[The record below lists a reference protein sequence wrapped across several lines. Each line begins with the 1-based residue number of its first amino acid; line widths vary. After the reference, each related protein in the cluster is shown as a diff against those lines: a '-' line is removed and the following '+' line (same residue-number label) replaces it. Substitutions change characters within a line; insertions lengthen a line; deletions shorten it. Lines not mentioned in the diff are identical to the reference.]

1 MNGLAIEACLRTLP
15 RPTRQAGPEDWLR
28 RPPAL
33 WSNTR
38 VGAIPDSQRDLLRLL
53 AARLVPESAKLSRT
67 EHSEMLALI
76 DQALADRPAGMQ
88 RQFSLF
94 LRVLRWAPVARYGRP
109 IDRLTPQ
116 QQDSVLRW
124 FQDFPVQVI
133 RSGFWGV
140 RTLVMMS
147 YYGRPEVG
155 ATIGYHPSANG
166 NAVLHARSR
175 R

>member
-1 MNGLAIEACLRTLP
+1 M
-15 RPTRQAGPEDWLR
+15 
-28 RPPAL
+28 
-33 WSNTR
+33 
-38 VGAIPDSQRDLLRLL
+38 LRLL
-53 AARLVPESAKLSRT
+53 AARLVPESAQFSCAG
-67 EHSEMLALI
+67 HDEMLALI
-76 DQALADRPAGMQ
+76 DQALSDRPAAMQ

-94 LRVLRWAPVARYGRP
+94 LRVLRWAPVARYGRTLDHLAP
-109 IDRLTPQ
+109 E

-124 FQDFPVQVI
+124 FQDFPAQLI

-147 YYGRPEVG
+147 YYARPEVG
-155 ATIGYHPSANG
+155 ASIGYRPSADG

>member
-1 MNGLAIEACLRTLP
+1 
-15 RPTRQAGPEDWLR
+15 
-28 RPPAL
+28 
-33 WSNTR
+33 
-38 VGAIPDSQRDLLRLL
+38 
-53 AARLVPESAKLSRT
+53 VPESAHLSRA
-67 EHSEMLALI
+67 EHDEMLAI
-76 DQALADRPAGMQ
+76 VDQALADRPAGMQ

-109 IDRLTPQ
+109 LDRLSPE

-124 FQDFPVQVI
+124 FQDFPVQII

-140 RTLVMMS
+140 RTLVMMG
-147 YYGRPEVG
+147 YYARPEVG
-155 ATIGYHPSANG
+155 SAIGYRPSADG

>member
-1 MNGLAIEACLRTLP
+1 
-15 RPTRQAGPEDWLR
+15 
-28 RPPAL
+28 
-33 WSNTR
+33 
-38 VGAIPDSQRDLLRLL
+38 
-53 AARLVPESAKLSRT
+53 
-67 EHSEMLALI
+67 MLALI
-76 DQALADRPAGMQ
+76 DQALADRPAAIQ

-94 LRVLRWAPVARYGRP
+94 LHVLRWAPVARYGRP
-109 IDRLTPQ
+109 LDRLAPQ

-147 YYGRPEVG
+147 YYARPEVG
-155 ATIGYHPSANG
+155 ASIGYQPSADG